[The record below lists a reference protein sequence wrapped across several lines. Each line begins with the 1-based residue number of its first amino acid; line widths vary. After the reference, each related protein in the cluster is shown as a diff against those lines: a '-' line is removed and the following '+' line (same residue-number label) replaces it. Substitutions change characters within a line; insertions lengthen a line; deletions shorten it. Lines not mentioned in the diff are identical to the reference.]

1 MAAAVNPVTTPSAG
15 TSQIAA
21 NQSNIAAGQKNLDT
35 GYTTFLSLLTTQL
48 KNQDPTSPLD
58 TNAFTQQLVSMT
70 GVQQQLLTNQ
80 LLQQLVSGSSGAQG
94 VSGAV
99 GMIGKTVTA
108 TSADATL
115 SGGKAD
121 WSYTLGGNAKE
132 ATLSIVD
139 SAGKPVW
146 SGPASSLS
154 AGEHAFR
161 WDGRDSSG
169 RQLADGGK
177 YTLKVAAADAT
188 GGTVSSTLSIKGQ
201 VTAVSQLNGQTVL
214 TLGASQVP
222 LSQVTAVSG
231 S

>member
-1 MAAAVNPVTTPSAG
+1 MVAAVNPVTTPSAG

-80 LLQQLVSGSSGAQG
+80 LLQQLVSGASGGQG

-108 TSADATL
+108 SSADATL

-121 WSYTLGGNAKE
+121 WSYTLAGNARD

-139 SAGKPVW
+139 QAGKPVW
-146 SGPASSLS
+146 SGPASALT

-161 WDGRDSSG
+161 WDGKDSSG
-169 RQLADGGK
+169 RQLADGGR
-177 YTLKVAAADAT
+177 YTLKVAAEDAAGGSVRADVA
-188 GGTVSSTLSIKGQ
+188 VHGQ

-214 TLGASQVP
+214 NLGAAQVS

-231 S
+231 T